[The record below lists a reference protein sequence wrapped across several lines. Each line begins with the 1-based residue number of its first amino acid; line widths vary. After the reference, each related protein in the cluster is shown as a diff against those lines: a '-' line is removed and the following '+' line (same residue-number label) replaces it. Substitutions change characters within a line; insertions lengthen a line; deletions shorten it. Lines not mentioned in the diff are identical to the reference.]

1 MAAWSSR
8 QSSSSIRTYNCVVVC
23 RLVMCRVCAIC
34 KRRCKNNRERAQMIE
49 SPWYGDLRPVPE
61 SQPDSEDRALLIV
74 RARHQNIL
82 KLWGL
87 VDDTERLCA
96 GPTFYDTPPGTFPK
110 IWLPDG
116 LLCVWTRLSLWNFH
130 LWSVPQH
137 FIPADLFQL
146 IEVRGPRAGIL
157 CSIPT
162 TVTHLS
168 SEHPA
173 STSGASL
180 VYIPAPSPDWSGICP
195 RTILIPFVARHQLT
209 RQLIR
214 SDQNLSISALAS
226 FHSSPRWLCPT
237 VFSPFT
243 GRIWWVLPQPQI
255 QQPTSLRLPNSSSH
269 SPPPVDPAPSPPTR
283 ELPLLLLGLCDNNN
297 NCVAAQR
304 AFCWASARPAGTG
317 SPLSLFYHLQPIP
330 LCLG

>member
-61 SQPDSEDRALLIV
+61 SQSDSEDRALLIV

-214 SDQNLSISALAS
+214 SDQNLSISAWP
-226 FHSSPRWLCPT
+226 HSIQALDDSAQL
-237 VFSPFT
+237 FSLHSQDGSDEFYH
-243 GRIWWVLPQPQI
+243 
-255 QQPTSLRLPNSSSH
+255 SLRFNNQPPFAFQIPLPILR
-269 SPPPVDPAPSPPTR
+269 PRLT
-283 ELPLLLLGLCDNNN
+283 
-297 NCVAAQR
+297 QR
-304 AFCWASARPAGTG
+304 QARQLESCLSFCWVFVIIT
-317 SPLSLFYHLQPIP
+317 ITV
-330 LCLG
+330 